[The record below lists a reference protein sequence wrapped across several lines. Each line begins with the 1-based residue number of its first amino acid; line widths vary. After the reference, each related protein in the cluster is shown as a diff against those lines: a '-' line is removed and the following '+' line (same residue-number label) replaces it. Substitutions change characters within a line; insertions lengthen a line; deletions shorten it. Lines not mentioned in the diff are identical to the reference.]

1 MTWSNKYKKSI
12 DCNNPK
18 GFSQKAHCQA
28 RKLRQAGKETKSEPV
43 NEARVDKHEV
53 SGKVVID
60 GHVFNDAGK
69 SGRVTYGRYSTPD
82 PNYKK
87 DPKEIGMHRN
97 YRKPSSLSFSTMAD
111 AKKWVKTQPKKSKEE
126 IDRIHQKHADFEKYM
141 NEDFGI
147 ARKLSTILHKGSYD
161 KAKKTLGDVMKRKQ
175 DSNKG
180 KLYYAAQVAKSYP
193 GVDARKLAAMHEET
207 IQETIRHEGNK
218 WNIYSKDG
226 SKRLGSYDT
235 ETAAKKR
242 LGQIEYFKHMGEEMN
257 VVGGGAIAGAGVG
270 PQGEPGVNPKKKK
283 KIIPF
288 AIFSRKVK

>member
-82 PNYKK
+82 PDYKK
-87 DPKEIGMHRN
+87 DPKEVGMHRN
-97 YRKPSSLSFSTMAD
+97 YRRPSSLSFSTLAD
-111 AKKWVKTQPKKSKEE
+111 AKKWIKTQPKKSQEE
-126 IDRIHQKHADFEKYM
+126 IDRIHKKHADFEKYM
-141 NEDFGI
+141 NEEI
-147 ARKLSTILHKGSYD
+147 
-161 KAKKTLGDVMKRKQ
+161 
-175 DSNKG
+175 
-180 KLYYAAQVAKSYP
+180 
-193 GVDARKLAAMHEET
+193 
-207 IQETIRHEGNK
+207 IQETIRHEGSK

-242 LGQIEYFKHMGEEMN
+242 LRQIEYFKHMHEEVPVN
-257 VVGGGAIAGAGVG
+257 NVGGGQVAGLGVG
-270 PQGEPGVNPKKKK
+270 DQGEPGVKKKK
-283 KIIPF
+283 RQIIPF
-288 AIFSRKVK
+288 RMFKRK